1 MRKKTYFSGVL
12 PDLYSVNDYLM
23 MMKMMMLIIS
33 MYLRVAF
40 DSFQSDL
47 HSFLVNVY
55 YLLVFNT
62 V

>member
-12 PDLYSVNDYLM
+12 PDLYSVNDYVM

-40 DSFQSDL
+40 DSFSVRFTFIFSEGL
-47 HSFLVNVY
+47 FACL
-55 YLLVFNT
+55 
-62 V
+62 